1 MSGRSKNYACPETG
15 IDEEL
20 VKKVKETMLDDEV
33 YDKLANIFKIMG
45 DKTRTKILF
54 ALSEADLC
62 VCDIATVINMS
73 VSSVSH
79 HLRYLR
85 ALELVKFKKEGKM
98 VYYSII
104 DKHVSSFLKQAAE
117 QLSISTL
124 VSK

>member
-1 MSGRSKNYACPETG
+1 MTGRSKNYSCPETG

-20 VKKVKETMLDDEV
+20 VEKVKDIMLDDGV

-62 VCDIATVINMS
+62 VCDIATVIGMS

-85 ALELVKFKKEGKM
+85 ALELVKFKKDGKM

-104 DKHVSSFLKQAAE
+104 DKHVSAFLKQAAE

-124 VSK
+124 VSR

>member
-1 MSGRSKNYACPETG
+1 MTGRSKNYTCPEDG
-15 IDEEL
+15 IEKEL
-20 VKKVKETMLDDEV
+20 VEKVKRAMLNDEI
-33 YDKLANIFKIMG
+33 YEKLADIFKIMG

-85 ALELVKFKKEGKM
+85 ALELVKFKKKGKM
-98 VYYSII
+98 VYYSIVDQHI
-104 DKHVSSFLKQAAE
+104 SRFLKLAAEHLSVSSF
-117 QLSISTL
+117 